1 MNNPGFAPKISPN
14 SNVVRV
20 IKSDTSGVFGY
31 VERLGNEQLTR
42 YRWTFKVAPGGE
54 VFELQKGAANS
65 VSDAVTVIREWF
77 RDYGFLEIRG

>member
-1 MNNPGFAPKISPN
+1 MNNTGFAPKISPN

-54 VFELQKGAANS
+54 VFELQKGVVDSVGAGVAAIYS
-65 VSDAVTVIREWF
+65 WF
-77 RDYGFLEIRG
+77 KDYGFGEAR